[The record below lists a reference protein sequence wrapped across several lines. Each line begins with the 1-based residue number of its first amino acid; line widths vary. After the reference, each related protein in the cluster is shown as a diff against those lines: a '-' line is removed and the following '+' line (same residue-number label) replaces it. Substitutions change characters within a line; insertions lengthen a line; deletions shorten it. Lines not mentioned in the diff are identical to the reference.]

1 MSRPTIYKAF
11 SLTHSQRASSVL
23 LFHAELDSN
32 VPAPDKADP
41 RHYDTFLHSRPQKFE
56 SDAISLVYKLQRTY
70 PQLRTHIVHLSAAS
84 ALPIIREAK
93 SLGLPLTVE
102 TCFHYLCLNAE
113 NIPDGHT
120 EFKCCPPVRE
130 ESNRDGLW
138 DALKEGAIDC
148 VVSDHSPC
156 VVDLKNP
163 DSGDIMSAWG
173 GISTL
178 GLGLSLLWTEAKK
191 REVSLKRVV
200 DWMSKKTAEHAG
212 LGESKGQLK
221 LGNDGDFALWDP
233 EASFEVSG
241 QFRCMQ
247 PFELIGL
254 LGDKGTPPIQEQTI
268 SI

>member
-1 MSRPTIYKAF
+1 M
-11 SLTHSQRASSVL
+11 L

-41 RHYDTFLHSRPQKFE
+41 THYDTFLHSRPQKFE

-84 ALPIIREAK
+84 ALPTIREAK

-113 NIPDGHT
+113 SIPDGHT

-130 ESNRDGLW
+130 ESNRDELW

-156 VVDLKNP
+156 VVDLKNL

-200 DWMSKKTAEHAG
+200 DWVSKKTAEHAG

-233 EASFEVSG
+233 VASFEVSG

-247 PFELIGL
+247 PFELIVL
-254 LGDKGTPPIQEQTI
+254 LGDEGTPPIQEQAI